1 MIIKTI
7 PDSSKQ
13 RIESEKPGIIAV
25 NRHFSRNRINKF
37 VAINLI
43 SFGLSGC
50 ATFYLHSDSDQK
62 AMEAAIE
69 GYSTANTAQTKTLEE
84 QGKVLATQMQE
95 ERTAI
100 VTKQLALRDNQI
112 VQWIDNPDDQN
123 NPTYGIRAEIGNRA
137 SYLLIDGN
145 PVASD
150 PENGLTELQKAI
162 PDGID
167 LSEQRQ
173 SLRTFQQSITDAQK
187 SVSKAIAR
195 YEAANGKTIKYCDK
209 NGQGLSPAPPEISK
223 DALKE
228 YNDISDGCKELAQK
242 VNLAKQYEKVLPDS
256 HFLKVVFGY
265 APTKLEG
272 NPPKEILNGALYQ
285 TARRAKA
292 MKGLL
297 DASTALQ
304 KTTKSQFELL
314 EQQYQ
319 CELKRENAPGVSEQT
334 KKLAQQIKEFSIL
347 LDNKDLQNQLTALP
361 DDNCPEVKSVA
372 DTKTCGK
379 PDQYAIPD
387 LKALLCRAG
396 IKPKD
401 LKQAI
406 NSAASSNSTAAVLEG
421 LREGKA
427 KFEQG
432 PLGRILNGL
441 ANTKPG
447 EKPTD
452 INARV
457 AVAVVDALTPLN
469 RLKQVHDGTL
479 PDTPGVLIELA
490 RAEYDVTLAAAE
502 TARLRKESD
511 IVTLELAAMI
521 NEVNLLNS
529 AMKETDAIKALR
541 RYSDSWTMGRLQQ
554 DVAVYD
560 IENLKYE
567 ASLIREKAAV
577 TANHKLLEPAL
588 VQLDTYAKGGWT
600 AEDFRTILQALSV
613 VALGVIGNGVN

>member
-1 MIIKTI
+1 MIIKII

-25 NRHFSRNRINKF
+25 NRHFSRNQINKF

-69 GYSTANTAQTKTLEE
+69 GYSAANAAQTKTLEE

-112 VQWIDNPDDQN
+112 VQWIDNPKDQN
-123 NPTYGIRAEIGNRA
+123 DAKYGIRAEIGNRA

-145 PVASD
+145 PVTSD
-150 PENGLTELQKAI
+150 PENGLAELQKAI

-173 SLRTFQQSITDAQK
+173 SLHTNQQVIAGAQK

-209 NGQGLSPAPPEISK
+209 NGIGLSPSPPDISK

-228 YNDISDGCKELAQK
+228 YEDISRKCKQLAETLIPTKEYQD
-242 VNLAKQYEKVLPDS
+242 NLMSNGPFFA
-256 HFLKVVFGY
+256 VVFGD
-265 APTKLEG
+265 T
-272 NPPKEILNGALYQ
+272 PPESLNGALYQ

-292 MKGLL
+292 MKSLL
-297 DASTALQ
+297 DANMALQ

-319 CELKRENAPGVSEQT
+319 CELKGENAPGPSEQT
-334 KKLAQQIKEFSIL
+334 KKIAQQIKEFSNL
-347 LDNKDLQNQLTALP
+347 LDNKDLQKQLTSLP

-372 DTKTCGK
+372 DTKICGK

-406 NSAASSNSTAAVLEG
+406 NSAASSNSTVAVLEG
-421 LREGKA
+421 MREGKA

-441 ANTKPG
+441 ASTKPG

-452 INARV
+452 IDARV
-457 AVAVVDALTPLN
+457 AVAVVDALKPLN

-479 PDTPGVLIELA
+479 PDTPGVLIKLA
-490 RAEYDVTLAAAE
+490 RAEYDATLAASE

-521 NEVNLLNS
+521 NEVNLLSS
-529 AMKETDAIKALR
+529 AMKEKDTIKVLR

-567 ASLIREKAAV
+567 ASLVRKKAWV
-577 TANHKLLEPAL
+577 TAIHKLLEPAL

>member
-1 MIIKTI
+1 MIIKII

-69 GYSTANTAQTKTLEE
+69 GYSAANAAQTKTLEE

-112 VQWIDNPDDQN
+112 VQWIDKPDDQN
-123 NPTYGIRAEIGNRA
+123 NQTYGIRAEIGNRA

-145 PVASD
+145 PVTSH

-162 PDGID
+162 PDEID

-173 SLRTFQQSITDAQK
+173 SLRANQQSIESDQK

-195 YEAANGKTIKYCDK
+195 YEAANGKAIKYCDK
-209 NGQGLSPAPPEISK
+209 NGQGLSPPPPG
-223 DALKE
+223 
-228 YNDISDGCKELAQK
+228 ISDVAQTEYENISTQCKQLAETF
-242 VNLAKQYEKVLPDS
+242 NLSKQYQDDLISNGP
-256 HFLKVVFGY
+256 FLAVVFGN
-265 APTKLEG
+265 
-272 NPPKEILNGALYQ
+272 NPAESLNGALYQ

-297 DASTALQ
+297 DANMALQ

-319 CELKRENAPGVSEQT
+319 CELKRENAPGPSEQT
-334 KKLAQQIKEFSIL
+334 KKIAQQIKEFSIL
-347 LDNKDLQNQLTALP
+347 LDNKDLQNQLTVLP
-361 DDNCPEVKSVA
+361 DDDCPEVKSVA

-379 PDQYAIPD
+379 SDQYAIPD

-406 NSAASSNSTAAVLEG
+406 KSAASSNSTGAVLEG

-432 PLGRILNGL
+432 PLGQILNGL
-441 ANTKPG
+441 AITKPG

-457 AVAVVDALTPLN
+457 AVAVVDALTPIN

-490 RAEYDVTLAAAE
+490 RAEYDATLAASE
-502 TARLRKESD
+502 SARLRKESD

-529 AMKETDAIKALR
+529 ATKEKDTIKILR
-541 RYSDSWTMGRLQQ
+541 RYSDSWTRGRLQQ

-567 ASLIREKAAV
+567 ASLAREKAAV

-588 VQLDTYAKGGWT
+588 VQLDISAKGGWT